1 MRPSP
6 RREPEAI
13 GLIEA
18 IVRRLRGLGGR
29 PDSDPGGFREALEGL
44 IEDPDD
50 EEKLGEDARELVRNA
65 LSFADLRVDDVMV
78 PRADIKGVPADASLA
93 EVVAALRNS
102 GHSRLI
108 VYRGSLDDVLG
119 VVGVRDL
126 LPFWGDGAE
135 FVLERVMRP
144 ILIVPPSMRVLDL
157 LIEMRVKHSQMAVV
171 VDEFGG
177 TDGLVTLED
186 MVEEIVGELSDE
198 QDKPKEP
205 QIVENAD
212 GTLDADAR
220 VYLDDLEERL
230 GLALLENEERDEI
243 DTLGGLIFNL
253 LDRVPV
259 KGEVVGHPSG
269 IELEVLEADP
279 RRIGRV
285 RIHRSGQ
292 SETGADLRGG

>member
-1 MRPSP
+1 MRSGD

-18 IVRRLRGLGGR
+18 IVRRLRGMGGR
-29 PDSDPGGFREALEGL
+29 GDNDGGGLREALEEL
-44 IEDPDD
+44 IEDKD
-50 EEKLGEDARELVRNA
+50 EEEQLGEDARELVRNA

-93 EVVAALRNS
+93 EVVAALRNT
-102 GHSRLI
+102 GHSRLV

-119 VVGVRDL
+119 MVNVRDL
-126 LPFWGDGAE
+126 LPFWGDGAG

-157 LIEMRVKHSQMAVV
+157 LIEMRGKHSQMAVV

-198 QDKPKEP
+198 QDTRKEP
-205 QIVENAD
+205 QIVQNAD

-230 GLALLENEERDEI
+230 ELSLLEEDERDEI

-253 LDRVPV
+253 LDRVPA
-259 KGEVVGHPSG
+259 KGEIVRHPSG
-269 IELEVLEADP
+269 LELEVLEADP

-285 RIHRSGQ
+285 RIHRPPSV
-292 SETGADLRGG
+292 APLDARGR

>member
-1 MRPSP
+1 MRASP

-29 PDSDPGGFREALEGL
+29 GDDSGGLREVLEDL
-44 IEDPDD
+44 IEDQDD
-50 EEKLGEDARELVRNA
+50 EERLGEDARELVRNA

-78 PRADIKGVPADASLA
+78 PRADIKGVPVDASLP
-93 EVVAALRNS
+93 EVVAALRS
-102 GHSRLI
+102 AGHSRLV

-119 VVGVRDL
+119 VVSVRDL
-126 LPFWGDGAE
+126 LPFWGDGGE
-135 FVLERVMRP
+135 FQLERVMRP

-157 LIEMRVKHSQMAVV
+157 LIEMRAKHSQMAVV

-198 QDKPKEP
+198 QDILKEP

-230 GLALLENEERDEI
+230 GLALLEDEERDEI

-253 LDRVPV
+253 LDRVPA
-259 KGEVVGHPSG
+259 KGEVVAHPSG

-285 RIHRSGQ
+285 RIHRSRRVEAGL
-292 SETGADLRGG
+292 DRRGR